1 MTTSPLRL
9 SAASSARPLV
19 LLAVWAYGLGTRQSA
34 VWVAAAV
41 LLFLE
46 GLWWASS
53 ARTAKG
59 HALPVPLVLVM
70 AFGSVALGPLRS
82 LAWLLVLSAE
92 WLVRP
97 ALWDGGVLTH
107 ARRRRASRQAR
118 KIRAASEHVTSAAD
132 GVALA
137 AHAASV
143 EMGNAPRRRWFRR
156 ALPPPPAPV
165 PESAEV
171 QARAQPVGMRFVQ
184 GVVHEMSDG
193 STRWEEL
200 ANEA

>member
-1 MTTSPLRL
+1 MSPLRL

-19 LLAVWAYGLGTRQSA
+19 LLALWAYGLGTRQSA
-34 VWVAAAV
+34 VWVGASL

-59 HALPVPLVLVM
+59 CPLPPALVLVM
-70 AFGSVALGPLRS
+70 AFGAVALGPLRS
-82 LAWLLVLSAE
+82 GAWLLVLSAE

-97 ALWDGGVLTH
+97 ALWDGGIISH
-107 ARRRRASRQAR
+107 ARRRRAARKAR
-118 KIRAASEHVTSAAD
+118 KIRGLSDHAESTAD

-143 EMGNAPRRRWFRR
+143 EMGQAPRRRWFRR

-165 PESAEV
+165 PASAEV
-171 QARAQPVGMRFVQ
+171 RQAEAVGMRFAQCVIHDMADGTQ
-184 GVVHEMSDG
+184 RFEEMPS
-193 STRWEEL
+193 
-200 ANEA
+200 